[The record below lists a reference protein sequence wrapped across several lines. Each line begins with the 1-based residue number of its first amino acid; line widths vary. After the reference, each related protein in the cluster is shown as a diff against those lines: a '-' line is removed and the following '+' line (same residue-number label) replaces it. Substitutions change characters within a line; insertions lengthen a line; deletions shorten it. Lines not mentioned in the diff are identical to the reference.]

1 MEFVVEK
8 VAIHQVNKTLLQMKK
23 TSLKTAQYPKVFL
36 SISNSISQTS
46 SLQLPNAKA
55 NGLKHVPW
63 LIHIFYEND
72 PS

>member
-8 VAIHQVNKTLLQMKK
+8 VAIHQVNKTLLQMKI
-23 TSLKTAQYPKVFL
+23 AQYPKVFL